1 MTSEKSYRGE
11 QRTDVLWNALA
22 PVIPADPWNVLTLIN
37 GWTGGCNYR
46 FMPGGLVQVEV
57 SIATGAATAFQ
68 FGTMP
73 AAYRPSGTKYI
84 AAGASG
90 NVAANVAPLVQV
102 TAAGAVSMTGVSAFA
117 VAATWGASGFYRL

>member
-1 MTSEKSYRGE
+1 MTSDKAYTSE
-11 QRTDVLWNALA
+11 QRLNVLWNALA

-73 AAYRPSGTKYI
+73 VAYRPSGTKYI
-84 AAGASG
+84 PAGASA
-90 NVAANVAPLVQV
+90 NVAAHLTTLALLI
-102 TAAGAVSMTGVSAFA
+102 AACAATMTGDSYYA
-117 VAATWGASGFYRL
+117 